1 MNERIKEL
9 ADQADQ
15 YARSDNSAMLF
26 ENFQKRYTEKLAEMI
41 VRECAKVCDEHKKSL
56 ENGWKNGLG
65 VASDLIETCESCS
78 TSIKQHFGVDSVS
91 KPEPPQGRVF
101 KGYN

>member
-1 MNERIKEL
+1 MNERIREL
-9 ADQADQ
+9 ADLAAYDTRAIHNNA
-15 YARSDNSAMLF
+15 YWRLS
-26 ENFQKRYTEKLAEMI
+26 EELAEDITWRERFAESI

-78 TSIKQHFGVDSVS
+78 TSIKQHFGV
-91 KPEPPQGRVF
+91 E
-101 KGYN
+101 